1 VSKKDAE
8 MQISE
13 RELRVLTTELDDIHH
28 DTLPQ
33 MEEKVDEWTEI
44 HQQIRGGIDKLGATE
59 TSRRRFLMGAGALAG
74 GLVLAACG
82 SDDNTPAKSG
92 SSTTAGGADNG
103 KLSGDLA
110 VAALA
115 ASLEN
120 LAVNTYQAGLD
131 AATAG
136 KLGAVPPAIATF
148 AKTVMQQHKDH
159 AAAWN
164 AVLTGAGKSAITGVD
179 MTVQDAVVTPG
190 FAKVKNVVDL
200 AKFALS
206 LEDVAAATYLNGIQN
221 AIESKDAIKIAA
233 TIQPVE
239 MQHAAILR
247 FVLGDYPVPSTFA
260 KTEGARG
267 PDDTIG

>member
-1 VSKKDAE
+1 MHTAVAE
-8 MQISE
+8 W
-13 RELRVLTTELDDIHH
+13 
-28 DTLPQ
+28 Q
-33 MEEKVDEWTEI
+33 M
-44 HQQIRGGIDKLGATE
+44 
-59 TSRRRFLMGAGALAG
+59 SRRGLLMGAGALAG

-82 SDDNTPAKSG
+82 SDEDSPAKSG
-92 SSTTAGGADNG
+92 SATTAGGSSSG
-103 KLSGDLA
+103 SGLKGDLA
-110 VAALA
+110 IAALA

-120 LAVNTYQAGLD
+120 LAVNTYQAGLE

-148 AKTVMQQHKDH
+148 AKTVQQHHKDH

-164 AVLTGAGKSAITGVD
+164 AVLTGAGKEAVSGVD

-221 AIESKDAIKIAA
+221 AIESKDAIKVAA
-233 TIQPVE
+233 SIQPVE
-239 MQHAAILR
+239 MQHAAVLR
-247 FVLGDYPVPSTFA
+247 FVLGEYPVNNTFA
-260 KTEGARG
+260 STEGARG
-267 PDDTIG
+267 PDDKIA